1 MAFVIKCRDGK
12 RTSGVTDHYALD
24 DKHAIHLAR
33 RAISKLNLK
42 KKKTI
47 AVTPEEPLFPA
58 DDLYGIVGG
67 NLKKTFDVREVR
79 TNNFFFTNVFKCH

>member
-1 MAFVIKCRDGK
+1 
-12 RTSGVTDHYALD
+12 LD

-33 RAISKLNLK
+33 RAISNLNLK
-42 KKKTI
+42 RKNAV
-47 AVTPEEPLFPA
+47 AVTPEEPLYPA

-79 TNNFFFTNVFKCH
+79 TNQIFICIKMSNVTKMLLGYCQDCGWLRV

>member
-1 MAFVIKCRDGK
+1 
-12 RTSGVTDHYALD
+12 VTDHYALD

-33 RAISKLNLK
+33 RAISNLNLK
-42 KKKTI
+42 KKNTI
-47 AVTPEEPLFPA
+47 AVTPEEPLYPA

-79 TNNFFFTNVFKCH
+79 TNYFILYKCFSMPLMLLGHCQDCGWLRV